1 MFMDSNKNH
10 FLFFLR
16 CATRRELPLSLSPVN
31 TQHLPPWSRRLTGL
45 RLGLRDSEL
54 GPYLVRNLLARPRF
68 QIPLL
73 LLETREGIMHPSFT
87 SACFATFPSALLA
100 RHHRIY
106 SHAGSNKIDAC
117 NAATAATSRAHTSP
131 HLVPALPQDPS
142 PALQAWSGART
153 AVTCEVCAGM

>member
-87 SACFATFPSALLA
+87 LGLLRHLSLGTFRPSSQNLLP
-100 RHHRIY
+100 RGI
-106 SHAGSNKIDAC
+106 
-117 NAATAATSRAHTSP
+117 
-131 HLVPALPQDPS
+131 
-142 PALQAWSGART
+142 
-153 AVTCEVCAGM
+153 E